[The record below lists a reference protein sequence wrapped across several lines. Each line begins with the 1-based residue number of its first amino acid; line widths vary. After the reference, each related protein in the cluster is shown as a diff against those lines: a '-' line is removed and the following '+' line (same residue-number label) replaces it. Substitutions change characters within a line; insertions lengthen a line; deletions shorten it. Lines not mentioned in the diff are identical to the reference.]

1 MTYNGEEMSLHVEE
15 DFLEFEYEYD
25 ERCYDE
31 KRYFEEEGGEKFD
44 ETSSK
49 QMLIMINR
57 LSYELGLDDYALKR
71 LEVMLHEDLPF
82 FAVNRRLVLNW
93 ASENFLY

>member
-1 MTYNGEEMSLHVEE
+1 MSLHVSE
-15 DFLEFEYEYD
+15 DFLQFEYQD
-25 ERCYDE
+25 DDKSYDE
-31 KRYFEEEGGEKFD
+31 KAYFEEESSKKFD

-49 QMLIMINR
+49 QMILMMNR
-57 LSYELGLDDYALKR
+57 ISYELGLDEYALKR

-82 FAVNRRLVLNW
+82 FTVNRRLVLNW

>member
-1 MTYNGEEMSLHVEE
+1 MPLHVNEA
-15 DFLEFEYEYD
+15 FLQFGYEND
-25 ERCYDE
+25 ERLYDE
-31 KRYFEEEGGEKFD
+31 KVYFEEEGGEKFD

-49 QMLIMINR
+49 QMILMINR
-57 LSYELGLDDYALKR
+57 LSYELGLDEYALKR

>member
-1 MTYNGEEMSLHVEE
+1 MPLHVNE
-15 DFLEFEYEYD
+15 DFLQFDYHDD
-25 ERCYDE
+25 ELSYDE
-31 KRYFEEEGGEKFD
+31 KAYFEEESGEKFD
-44 ETSSK
+44 KTSSK
-49 QMLIMINR
+49 QMVLMINR
-57 LSYELGLDDYALKR
+57 ISYELGLDAYALKR

>member
-1 MTYNGEEMSLHVEE
+1 MSLHVNE
-15 DFLEFEYEYD
+15 DFLQFDYGYD
-25 ERCYDE
+25 ERYYNE
-31 KRYFEEEGGEKFD
+31 KTYFEEESSEKFD

-49 QMLIMINR
+49 QMLLMMNR
-57 LSYELGLDDYALKR
+57 LSYELGLDEYALKR

>member
-1 MTYNGEEMSLHVEE
+1 MPLRIDET
-15 DFLEFEYEYD
+15 FLQFKYETD
-25 ERCYDE
+25 TQAYDE
-31 KRYFEEEGGEKFD
+31 KRYFEDEGNQKFD
-44 ETSSK
+44 ETSNR
-49 QMLIMINR
+49 QMIIMMNR
-57 LSYELGLDDYALKR
+57 LSYELGLDTYALKR

>member
-1 MTYNGEEMSLHVEE
+1 MSLHVNE
-15 DFLEFEYEYD
+15 DFLQFDYGYD
-25 ERCYDE
+25 ERYYDE
-31 KRYFEEEGGEKFD
+31 KTYFEEESGEKFD

-49 QMLIMINR
+49 QMLLMMNR
-57 LSYELGLDDYALKR
+57 LSYELGLDEYALKR

>member
-1 MTYNGEEMSLHVEE
+1 MSLHVNE
-15 DFLEFEYEYD
+15 DFLQFDYGYD
-25 ERCYDE
+25 ERYYDE
-31 KRYFEEEGGEKFD
+31 KTYFVEESSEKFD

-49 QMLIMINR
+49 QMLLMMNR
-57 LSYELGLDDYALKR
+57 LSYVLGLDEYALIR

>member
-1 MTYNGEEMSLHVEE
+1 MSLHVNE
-15 DFLEFEYEYD
+15 DFLQFDYGYD
-25 ERCYDE
+25 ERYYDE
-31 KRYFEEEGGEKFD
+31 KTYFEEESSEKFD

-49 QMLIMINR
+49 QMLLMMNR
-57 LSYELGLDDYALKR
+57 LSYELGLDEYALIR

>member
-1 MTYNGEEMSLHVEE
+1 MSLHVNE
-15 DFLEFEYEYD
+15 DFLQFDYGYD
-25 ERCYDE
+25 ERYYDE
-31 KRYFEEEGGEKFD
+31 KTYFEEESSEKFD

-49 QMLIMINR
+49 QMLLMMNR
-57 LSYELGLDDYALKR
+57 LSYELGLDEYALKR

>member
-1 MTYNGEEMSLHVEE
+1 MSLHVSE
-15 DFLEFEYEYD
+15 DFLQFDYGYD
-25 ERCYDE
+25 ERYYDE
-31 KRYFEEEGGEKFD
+31 KTYFEEESSEKFD

-49 QMLIMINR
+49 QMLLMMNR
-57 LSYELGLDDYALKR
+57 LSYELGLDEYALKR
-71 LEVMLHEDLPF
+71 LEIMLHEDLPF